1 MAIERIE
8 SSDTAIGSVVSPGD
22 FRRACGRFATGIC
35 IAATRDR
42 GIDYAMTVSAFTSVS
57 LDPLLV
63 LVCVEKITRFHEAV
77 LSSGAWTVSVLP
89 DDADDV
95 SRWFAEKGRPT
106 AGQFADYRHHPGEV
120 TGMPVLD
127 IAISVL
133 ECRTRAVYDGGD
145 HDILLADVVGAW
157 TDPRPRRPLLYVEG
171 HYRNVAD

>member
-1 MAIERIE
+1 VAVGPAHPHVPSEPV
-8 SSDTAIGSVVSPGD
+8 IGRED

-35 IAATRDR
+35 VAATSDM

-89 DDADDV
+89 EGAEDV

-106 AGQFADYRHHPGEV
+106 RAQFADHPHHPGPI

-127 IAISVL
+127 VATAML

-145 HDILLADVVGAW
+145 HDIVLGDVVSVWA
-157 TDPRPRRPLLYVEG
+157 DPQPRRPLLYVEG
-171 HYRNVAD
+171 RYRSLDG